1 MNFTSKQKREFVKDD
16 YNAIAN
22 LYANEDRNLKLYAPY
37 LNKFIES
44 LNGNK
49 VLDVGCGAGEFSNF
63 LASSK
68 LEVTGV
74 DFSVNLINIAKS
86 RYKNVK
92 FELSDICDFDATNKF
107 DGIFSKDTLFHL
119 PDSDLTQVLNKLY
132 NLLDKNGKLCL
143 ILDIPKQDGEAI
155 YKEPLDNN
163 YTLYYNYL
171 TTDKIKNLLIKANF
185 KINKV
190 EFISNAD
197 DLYVYAD
204 GIMVIYANK

>member
-1 MNFTSKQKREFVKDD
+1 MNFTNKQKREFVKDD

-37 LNKFIES
+37 VNKFIES

-143 ILDIPKQDGEAI
+143 ILDIPKAPRLV
-155 YKEPLDNN
+155 PLFP
-163 YTLYYNYL
+163 Y
-171 TTDKIKNLLIKANF
+171 IP
-185 KINKV
+185 
-190 EFISNAD
+190 
-197 DLYVYAD
+197 
-204 GIMVIYANK
+204 

>member
-22 LYANEDRNLKLYAPY
+22 LYANEDRNLKLYGGY
-37 LNKFIES
+37 VNKFVES

-63 LASSK
+63 LAGSN
-68 LEVTGV
+68 LNVTGV
-74 DFSVNLINIAKS
+74 DFSENLINIAKR
-86 RYKNVK
+86 RYKDVK
-92 FELSDICDFDATNKF
+92 FVLSDICDFDATNKF

-119 PDSDLTQVLNKLY
+119 PDSDLTLVLNKLY
-132 NLLDKNGKLCL
+132 NLLNPNGKFCL

-171 TTDKIKNLLIKANF
+171 TTDKIKNLLLKANF
-185 KINKV
+185 KINEIAFV
-190 EFISNAD
+190 
-197 DLYVYAD
+197 
-204 GIMVIYANK
+204 